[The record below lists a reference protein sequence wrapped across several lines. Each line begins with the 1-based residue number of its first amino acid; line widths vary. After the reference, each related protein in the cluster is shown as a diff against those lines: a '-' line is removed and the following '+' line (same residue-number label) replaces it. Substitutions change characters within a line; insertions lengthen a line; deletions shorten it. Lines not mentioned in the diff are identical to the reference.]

1 MKRKKYKKRKIFFVP
16 NFTLPRR
23 KVSYAKTL
31 RRGSFIWI
39 CAHLRTRR
47 KDFIYK
53 SVRRGFPNCHIHI
66 VNYVIIVIKK
76 NSIRPERLRIHQVGI
91 HKAVDFLN
99 DFY

>member
-39 CAHLRTRR
+39 CAYLQTRR
-47 KDFIYK
+47 KDFTYK
-53 SVRRGFPNCHIHI
+53 SVRRGFPNHNIHI
-66 VNYVIIVIKK
+66 VNYVIIVI
-76 NSIRPERLRIHQVGI
+76 
-91 HKAVDFLN
+91 
-99 DFY
+99 

>member
-47 KDFIYK
+47 KDFTYK
-53 SVRRGFPNCHIHI
+53 SVRRGFPNRNIHI
-66 VNYVIIVIKK
+66 VNYVIIVIFKK
-76 NSIRPERLRIHQVGI
+76 QHQTRKTTDSSGR
-91 HKAVDFLN
+91 HSQSR
-99 DFY
+99 

>member
-39 CAHLRTRR
+39 CAYLRTRR

-53 SVRRGFPNCHIHI
+53 SVRRGFPNRNIHI

-76 NSIRPERLRIHQVGI
+76 TASDQKDYGFIKSAFTKPLIS
-91 HKAVDFLN
+91 
-99 DFY
+99 